1 MLSDRIPN
9 CLMRG
14 AAFWSVLIASF
25 MATTGYSVLLSVVPL
40 WVSVN
45 GSGAFGAGVS
55 TGIFM
60 LTTVGT
66 QLAVPWLMRRRS
78 ARTLFAVSL
87 VLVGAPAPLLALS
100 GQLAPVLVW
109 SAVRGVGFGVFSVV
123 SNALVAELAPVAEHG
138 RATARYG
145 LAVGIPQLVMVPG
158 GVGLATH
165 LGFTSVFVLAAAPLL
180 GLVPLAFLRLPAK
193 ANGVSTARPSVA
205 EAPITDRAPGSAHP
219 ESDPAPDARV
229 VSRVFLGPLLTM
241 VATSMAQG
249 GLITFLPLTRFGA
262 GGYVVPGALFGT
274 VAGSVV
280 GRLICGEL
288 VDRRGFGGRMLLP
301 GMALAAVGMLVE
313 LCAVGFVADPTLAM
327 SLLVASSVTVGVG
340 FGLVQND
347 SLVSMFAAAGPR
359 RYGTASAIWNI
370 GYDAGTGAGAV
381 GLGALAQ
388 PFGFPTAFG
397 ASAGL
402 LLAASPLVRR
412 GPRTRPARPS

>member
-1 MLSDRIPN
+1 
-9 CLMRG
+9 MRG
-14 AAFWSVLIASF
+14 AAFWWVLVASF
-25 MATTGYSVLLSVVPL
+25 SATVGYSVLLSVVPL
-40 WVSVN
+40 WVAVN
-45 GSGAFGAGVS
+45 GSGALGSGVS

-66 QLAVPWLMRRRS
+66 QLIVPWLMRRLSSRF
-78 ARTLFAVSL
+78 LFAVSL
-87 VLVGAPAPLLALS
+87 VLVGGPAPLLAVS
-100 GQLAPVLVW
+100 GQLGPVLAI
-109 SAVRGVGFGVFSVV
+109 SALRGVGFGVFTVI

-180 GLVPLAFLRLPAK
+180 GLVPLAFLRLPAGAAHSPAGAA
-193 ANGVSTARPSVA
+193 ANTG
-205 EAPITDRAPGSAHP
+205 RAPGAAP
-219 ESDPAPDARV
+219 ADADRVSDERAV
-229 VSRVFLGPLLTM
+229 GRVFLGPLLAM

-262 GGYVVPGALFGT
+262 AGYVVPGALFGT

-280 GRLICGEL
+280 GRLICGDL
-288 VDRRGFGGRMLLP
+288 VDRRGLGGRMLRP
-301 GMALAAVGMLVE
+301 GMALTAVGMLVE
-313 LCAVGFVADPTLAM
+313 LCAVGFGTDPTVAA
-327 SLLVASSVTVGVG
+327 SLLVLGSVTVGVG

-359 RYGTASAIWNI
+359 RYGTASAIWNV

-388 PFGFPTAFG
+388 PFGFATAFG

-402 LLAASPLVRR
+402 LLAGWPLVRR
-412 GPRTRPARPS
+412 RG